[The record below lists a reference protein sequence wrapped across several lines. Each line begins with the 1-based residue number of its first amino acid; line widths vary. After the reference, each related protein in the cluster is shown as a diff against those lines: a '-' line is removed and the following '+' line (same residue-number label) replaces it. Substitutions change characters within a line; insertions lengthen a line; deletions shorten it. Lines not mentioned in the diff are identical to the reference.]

1 MPQPHTYAMGVGGL
15 RFVTYDHNG
24 FDYGFEFVETVNI
37 KMISIIVLR
46 FSKKK
51 NGFDFGS
58 DAFFF
63 EIGP

>member
-1 MPQPHTYAMGVGGL
+1 MPQPHTYPMGVGGL

-24 FDYGFEFVETVNI
+24 FDYGFEFVEKVKI

-46 FSKKK
+46 FSK

-58 DAFFF
+58 DFSFLKLARA
-63 EIGP
+63 